1 MAYENINVNQLRSS
15 IRQCLNSID
24 YSESKEVLSS
34 IKNNGVW
41 NTASRNTLSTAL
53 DKLVDTRYK
62 DLEKTLKAYLKIVDK
77 IEEYQKLSKQ
87 IDGLNSELSTMNSNL
102 TTAKNVGTQL
112 KSSNADASKQQEN
125 DNKINNLN
133 SKISSK
139 KKIPL
144 LVGDKKH
151 NMGFTNMTNK
161 LENSAISKNSI
172 SIAKNQ
178 KKQEEKS
185 GNRGDECGKT
195 ETASPRRNSGFPGA

>member
-87 IDGLNSELSTMNSNL
+87 IDGMNSELSTMNSNL

-112 KSSNADASKQQEN
+112 KSSNADASEQQEN

-139 KKIPL
+139 KS
-144 LVGDKKH
+144 
-151 NMGFTNMTNK
+151 
-161 LENSAISKNSI
+161 ENNS
-172 SIAKNQ
+172 
-178 KKQEEKS
+178 KKQDLDRLKKQID
-185 GNRGDECGKT
+185 NMI
-195 ETASPRRNSGFPGA
+195 

>member
-87 IDGLNSELSTMNSNL
+87 IDGMNSELSTMNSNL

-112 KSSNADASKQQEN
+112 KSSNADVSKQQEN

-133 SKISSK
+133 SQISSK
-139 KKIPL
+139 KSEI
-144 LVGDKKH
+144 
-151 NMGFTNMTNK
+151 
-161 LENSAISKNSI
+161 NS
-172 SIAKNQ
+172 
-178 KKQEEKS
+178 KKQDLDRLKKQID
-185 GNRGDECGKT
+185 NMI
-195 ETASPRRNSGFPGA
+195 

>member
-87 IDGLNSELSTMNSNL
+87 IDGMNSELSTMNSNL

-112 KSSNADASKQQEN
+112 KSSNADVSKQQEN

-133 SKISSK
+133 SQISSK
-139 KKIPL
+139 KSEIN
-144 LVGDKKH
+144 G
-151 NMGFTNMTNK
+151 
-161 LENSAISKNSI
+161 
-172 SIAKNQ
+172 
-178 KKQEEKS
+178 KKQDLDRLKKQID
-185 GNRGDECGKT
+185 NMI
-195 ETASPRRNSGFPGA
+195 

>member
-87 IDGLNSELSTMNSNL
+87 IDGMNSELSTMNSNL
-102 TTAKNVGTQL
+102 TTTKNVGTQL

-133 SKISSK
+133 SQISSK
-139 KKIPL
+139 KSEI
-144 LVGDKKH
+144 
-151 NMGFTNMTNK
+151 
-161 LENSAISKNSI
+161 NS
-172 SIAKNQ
+172 
-178 KKQEEKS
+178 KKQELDRLKKQID
-185 GNRGDECGKT
+185 NMI
-195 ETASPRRNSGFPGA
+195 